1 MDSDK
6 KTAQYLGIAF
16 LIQII
21 APIVSDLLLNPLIV
35 DGNITET
42 LIRISNNPL
51 QLQASILIMMI
62 TVFGIATIGALMY
75 IILQKENKPL
85 ATVAFGFYL
94 IEASILAVSRI
105 SGFALFLVSK
115 ESVLNGHPAYLQSLG
130 NLFLELQ
137 NFGFR
142 LHMLP
147 FAIGALM
154 FYYLFYK
161 SKVIPRNLAILG
173 LIAAPT
179 AILGSVMVL
188 LGVDIPIIVFLPSL
202 PFELLTGLWLIGKK
216 VPDESVRKP

>member
-51 QLQASILIMMI
+51 QLQASILIEML
-62 TVFGIATIGALMY
+62 TVFGITTIGALMY

-94 IEASILAVSRI
+94 IEATILAVSRI

-115 ESVLNGHPAYLQSLG
+115 ESVLAGHTAYLQSLG

-161 SKVIPRNLAILG
+161 SRVIPRSLAILG

-179 AILGSVMVL
+179 AILGSVLVL

-216 VPDESVRKP
+216 VPDESVQKP

>member
-51 QLQASILIMMI
+51 QLQASILIEML
-62 TVFGIATIGALMY
+62 TVFGITTIGALMY

-94 IEASILAVSRI
+94 IEATILAVSRI

-115 ESVLNGHPAYLQSLG
+115 ESVLAGHPAYLQSLG

-161 SKVIPRNLAILG
+161 SQVIPRSLAILG

-179 AILGSVMVL
+179 AILGSVLVL
-188 LGVDIPIIVFLPSL
+188 LGVDIPIVVFLPSL

-216 VPDESVRKP
+216 VPDESVQKP